1 MAETTRDEDRIKE
14 DNLKGGRNVILL
26 EEADISKGINA
37 CSNSLYG
44 RLFAS
49 KTFSI
54 GTMGNALKAIWG
66 NPEGFS
72 VSDKGDNS
80 FQFFFNKEVDV
91 LRVERGSPWLFKDY
105 VLHVKRWKEDQNCD
119 EEIISNFPVWVQ
131 FWGLPESFKTL
142 EVGRKLGENLGTVL
156 EVGKFQMRGRE
167 TRIVKAKINIDAAR
181 QVRDQLIVA
190 GPNKKE
196 VEVALRYERLGKF
209 CTYCAKLGHEVK
221 NCHDLLKDTES
232 EMVKEDDIGEWVKAS
247 QVGTRIYSEGERTFN
262 NSTQNQNKATQRKK
276 KPVLNCLLEEFT
288 GMSMQEEK
296 QSLKPQDTGNRA
308 APESPQSA
316 NSRTEC
322 MEVIIAGQSNTK
334 EDEGQLMQFAIGEC
348 LTTEKGRKWKRLAR
362 QGAAESDTK
371 SEPKKRLMSGIA
383 EVTTKKARTED
394 ENAVEQMVEGASLQM
409 APKAP

>member
-1 MAETTRDEDRIKE
+1 M
-14 DNLKGGRNVILL
+14 RN
-26 EEADISKGINA
+26 
-37 CSNSLYG
+37 
-44 RLFAS
+44 
-49 KTFSI
+49 T
-54 GTMGNALKAIWG
+54 LKAIWG

-72 VSDKGDNS
+72 VSDKWDNS

-91 LRVERGSPWLFKDY
+91 LRIERGSPWLFKDY
-105 VLHVKRWKEDQNCD
+105 VLHVKRWKEDQNYD

-142 EVGRKLGENLGTVL
+142 EVGRKLGEKLGTVL

-167 TRIVKAKINIDAAR
+167 TRIAKTKINIDAAR

-196 VEVALRYERLGKF
+196 VEVALHYERLGKF
-209 CTYCAKLGHEVK
+209 CTYCTKLGHEVK

-232 EMVKEDDIGEWVKAS
+232 DMVKEDDIGEWVKTS
-247 QVGTRIYSEGERTFN
+247 QVGMRIYSEGERTFN

-276 KPVLNCLLEEFT
+276 KLVLNCLLKEFA
-288 GMSMQEEK
+288 GMSMQEGK
-296 QSLKPQDTGNRA
+296 QSLKSQDTGNRA

-334 EDEGQLMQFAIGEC
+334 EDEGQLIQFAIGPHHRE
-348 LTTEKGRKWKRLAR
+348 R
-362 QGAAESDTK
+362 
-371 SEPKKRLMSGIA
+371 
-383 EVTTKKARTED
+383 
-394 ENAVEQMVEGASLQM
+394 
-409 APKAP
+409 